1 MCGLTWAQ
9 CLAYLDDVIA
19 IGNSFEDHLR
29 NLTSVIERFQE
40 NNLNL
45 SLKNVQYLIKKSFTW
60 EIDIRKGNFNKSRNC
75 GNYQEMVST

>member
-45 SLKNVQYLIKKSFTW
+45 SLKNVQYLIK
-60 EIDIRKGNFNKSRNC
+60 
-75 GNYQEMVST
+75 